1 MQDMTAVERD
11 RFLDE
16 PGRTGVLA
24 TTRRDGRP
32 HATPIWFHRDGPDV
46 VFTTWHESVKAR
58 TLTRDPR
65 AVLSVDDASFPFAF
79 VVIEGRCELTDDLEV
94 LRRWS
99 TPIAARYVPAD
110 RAEEF
115 GARNG
120 VAGELLVRLRP
131 EKVIA
136 RRGIAD

>member
-1 MQDMTAVERD
+1 MSAAERE

-16 PGRTGVLA
+16 PGRTAVLA
-24 TTRRDGRP
+24 TTRADGRP
-32 HATPIWFHRDGPDV
+32 HATPIWFHRDGADI

-58 TLTRDPR
+58 TLTRDAR
-65 AVLSVDDASFPFAF
+65 AMLSVDDATFPFAF
-79 VVIEGRCELTDDLEV
+79 VVIEGRCELHDDLAL

-99 TPIAARYVPAD
+99 TPIAARYVPAE
-110 RAEEF
+110 RAAEF

-120 VAGELLVRLRP
+120 VPGELLVRLRP
-131 EKVIA
+131 DKVIA